1 MRRKRTESETG
12 PATLGTTARAHLLLH
27 VWCNDCRRRVDI
39 DPGEQA
45 LLYGADLP
53 VPEWASRLTC
63 SQCGSRRV
71 DFVVTPRSTGGLG
84 DR

>member
-1 MRRKRTESETG
+1 MRRKRREDDPG

-27 VWCNDCRRRVDI
+27 VWCNDCRHRVDI

-45 LLYGADLP
+45 LRYGPGLA

-63 SQCGSRRV
+63 SRCGSRQV
-71 DFVVTPRSTGGLG
+71 DFVVTPRSTGGTE